1 MTLTEVAFR
10 SPEYQQTLILRERV
24 LRVPLGLK
32 LSERDTVDEDRQ
44 LHFAILRE
52 GSLLACV
59 VAKPLGSG
67 RVKLRQ
73 MAVCPQHQGEG
84 LGRQLLRFA
93 EESLRHSGFQQF
105 EMSARQTAIGF
116 YEKLGYRTSGDYYL
130 EQGILHIKMQK

>member
-1 MTLTEVAFR
+1 MTLTDVAFR
-10 SPEYQQTLILRERV
+10 SPEYQQTLVLRERV

-44 LHFAILRE
+44 LHFAILHE

-67 RVKLRQ
+67 TVKLRQ
-73 MAVCPQHQGEG
+73 MAVCPQHQGKG
-84 LGRQLLRFA
+84 LGWQLLKFA
-93 EESLRHSGFQQF
+93 EDSLRQSGFKGF
-105 EMSARQTAIGF
+105 EMSARQSAIGF
-116 YEKLGYRTSGDYYL
+116 YEKLGYRTMGDSYL